1 MKKSFWLI
9 RAIFWIF
16 VKTRFI
22 FNFEV
27 TLQLAKFL
35 YDSSDNGEWS
45 PKEAVETEM
54 SCWREDQ

>member
-27 TLQLAKFL
+27 ALQLAKFL
-35 YDSSDNGEWS
+35 YDNSDNGEWS